1 MDATTANVETFAK
14 LLVFHTRNTVAQF
27 LSQGNGLGKL
37 ANKGTSIPLEC
48 HYAEFVRSKMVPLSV
63 IVRSCIDELLCLVG
77 SR

>member
-1 MDATTANVETFAK
+1 MAATTANDETFAK
-14 LLVFHTRNTVAQF
+14 LLVCHTRNTVAQF

-48 HYAEFVRSKMVPLSV
+48 HYAEFVSLKMVPLSV
-63 IVRSCIDELLCLVG
+63 IVRSCIDELRCLVG

>member
-1 MDATTANVETFAK
+1 MDATTANDETFAK
-14 LLVFHTRNTVAQF
+14 LLMFHTLNTVAQF

-37 ANKGTSIPLEC
+37 ANKETSIPLG
-48 HYAEFVRSKMVPLSV
+48 APLRGVRELENAPLSV